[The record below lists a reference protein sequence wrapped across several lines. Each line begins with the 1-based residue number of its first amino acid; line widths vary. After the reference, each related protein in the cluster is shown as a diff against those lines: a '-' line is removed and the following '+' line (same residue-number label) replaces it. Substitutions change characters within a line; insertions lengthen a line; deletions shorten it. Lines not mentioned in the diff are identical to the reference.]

1 MQNEKIATR
10 VAYGRALAALG
21 EKYDFFVMDADLSGS
36 TQTAMFG
43 KKFPERFANCG
54 IAEENMVSTAA
65 GIASTGLPVFVSS
78 FAMFACGRAY
88 EQIRNSVA
96 YPRLNVKIAAS
107 HAGVTVGE
115 DGATHQFC
123 EDMALMRSLPNMT
136 VVNPAD
142 ATEAF
147 AAVEAILNYNGPV
160 YFRLGRYAVPVVFD
174 PAGYRF
180 ELGKGR
186 VLRDGK
192 DAVIFATGIMVAAAL
207 EAGRAAGR
215 RGHRR
220 RRGQH
225 PYAQAAGRAARARV
239 RGKDRPRGHRRGA
252 YGHRRT
258 RRRGRRAA
266 EREAAYA
273 DEARRRERLLRQ
285 KRAGQGRAQPP
296 RAERR
301 LRRAGRPH
309 AGARLN
315 HRCKAGPSVPAVC
328 RDGDRLF

>member
-123 EDMALMRSLPNMT
+123 EDLALMRSLPNMT

-207 EAGRAAGR
+207 EAGELLAAEGMDAAVVNIHTLKPLDEPLVLEYAAKTGR
-215 RGHRR
+215 VVTAEEHTVIGGLGGAVAELLSEKLPTRMKRVGVNDCFGKSAPAKDALNLH
-220 RRGQH
+220 GLNAASV
-225 PYAQAAGRAARARV
+225 AQAVRTLV
-239 RGKDRPRGHRRGA
+239 RG
-252 YGHRRT
+252 
-258 RRRGRRAA
+258 
-266 EREAAYA
+266 
-273 DEARRRERLLRQ
+273 
-285 KRAGQGRAQPP
+285 
-296 RAERR
+296 
-301 LRRAGRPH
+301 
-309 AGARLN
+309 
-315 HRCKAGPSVPAVC
+315 
-328 RDGDRLF
+328 

>member
-1 MQNEKIATR
+1 
-10 VAYGRALAALG
+10 
-21 EKYDFFVMDADLSGS
+21 
-36 TQTAMFG
+36 
-43 KKFPERFANCG
+43 
-54 IAEENMVSTAA
+54 
-65 GIASTGLPVFVSS
+65 
-78 FAMFACGRAY
+78 MFACGRAY

-207 EAGRAAGR
+207 EAGELLAAEGIDAAVVNIHTLKPLDEPLVLEYAAKTGR
-215 RGHRR
+215 VVTAEEHTVIGGLGGAVAELLSEKLPTRMKRVGVNDCFGKSAPAKDALNLH
-220 RRGQH
+220 GLNAASV
-225 PYAQAAGRAARARV
+225 AQAVRTLV
-239 RGKDRPRGHRRGA
+239 RG
-252 YGHRRT
+252 
-258 RRRGRRAA
+258 
-266 EREAAYA
+266 
-273 DEARRRERLLRQ
+273 
-285 KRAGQGRAQPP
+285 
-296 RAERR
+296 
-301 LRRAGRPH
+301 
-309 AGARLN
+309 
-315 HRCKAGPSVPAVC
+315 
-328 RDGDRLF
+328 